1 MLEELMENIVL
12 IRKQIR
18 NLGRAMETVIKN
30 QVEILSLK
38 R

>member
-1 MLEELMENIVL
+1 MLEELMGNIVL

-18 NLGRAMETVIKN
+18 NLGREMDTVIKN